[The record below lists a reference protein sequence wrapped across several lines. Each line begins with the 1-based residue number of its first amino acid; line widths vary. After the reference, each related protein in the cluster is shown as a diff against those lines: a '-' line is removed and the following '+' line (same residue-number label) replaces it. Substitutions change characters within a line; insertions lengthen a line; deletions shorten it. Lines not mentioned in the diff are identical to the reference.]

1 MGRGMR
7 RPVRRNP
14 RSDGQKTPVRH
25 GRFESQSIVTL
36 TRPQTARVID
46 GKALG
51 QRIKDETAKQVRA
64 LAAQDVRVSL
74 DAVMVGDPT
83 AGEIYARSRR
93 KRCEEVGIEYRL
105 HTLGGDATEADIRS
119 LFRELNQDERVT
131 GIVLNL
137 PLPEGIDTP
146 AMQYCID
153 PYKDVEGVNPANIG
167 LLFYDSPIIAPCT
180 ALAVMEILHE
190 AGVRPHGLNAVVI
203 GQGAIAGRPVSLF
216 LLQEMATVTGC
227 HIATRELREHTLKAD
242 LLVVAVGKPG
252 LIRAE
257 HVKPGAVVID
267 VGINSV
273 TDAEGQRKIVGDVA
287 VDEVKQSAS
296 IITPVPGGVG
306 PVTVA
311 ILLRSAAEAAR
322 KQRAVPRRLE

>member
-1 MGRGMR
+1 M
-7 RPVRRNP
+7 
-14 RSDGQKTPVRH
+14 KAT
-25 GRFESQSIVTL
+25 
-36 TRPQTARVID
+36 QTMDSSGAKAARVID

-51 QRIKDETAKQVRA
+51 QRIKEETGEQVRA
-64 LAAQDVRVSL
+64 LAGQGVRVSL

-83 AGEIYARSRR
+83 AGEIYARSQR

-105 HTLGGDATEADIRS
+105 HTLGGDAKEADIRS
-119 LFRELNQDERVT
+119 LLRELNEDGRVT

-137 PLPEGIDTP
+137 PMPSNIDTP

-180 ALAVMEILHE
+180 ALAVMEILKE
-190 AGVRPHGLNAVVI
+190 AGVQPYGLDAVVV

-227 HIATRELREHTLKAD
+227 HIATRELREHTSKAD
-242 LLVVAVGKPG
+242 VLVVAVGKPG

-273 TDAEGQRKIVGDVA
+273 TDADGRRKIVGDVA
-287 VDEVKQSAS
+287 FDEVKESAS
-296 IITPVPGGVG
+296 VITPVPGGVG

-322 KQRAVPRRLE
+322 KQLTVPRRLES